1 MVVIE
6 GPATN
11 HYRPP
16 TPVELLQPCP
26 HRHVF
31 QEARQHR
38 FTAIRRCS
46 NDHAIRLEAA
56 QLTWGEICHDH
67 NFSSDQRLRCIRLRD
82 PRYDL
87 PGFAAKIDLEA
98 QQLVRPFDPFGYL
111 DLSNAQFNLCEVVD
125 ADLSIRCDC
134 SSSWLYGLRC
144 TGRRVCHRR
153 GRLCLRGAGGTS
165 SLIFEPLHLVDR
177 GLIGTRKY
185 SLYVSQFSAEL
196 KL

>member
-1 MVVIE
+1 MIE

-87 PGFAAKIDLEA
+87 PGFAAKIDLLLRDENLRLSMG
-98 QQLVRPFDPFGYL
+98 QLGRKRVEEE
-111 DLSNAQFNLCEVVD
+111 LSWEHARANLLL
-125 ADLSIRCDC
+125 AYKTLNFSI
-134 SSSWLYGLRC
+134 
-144 TGRRVCHRR
+144 
-153 GRLCLRGAGGTS
+153 
-165 SLIFEPLHLVDR
+165 
-177 GLIGTRKY
+177 
-185 SLYVSQFSAEL
+185 
-196 KL
+196 